1 MNSLANHSLIVQ
13 MVLHAEQSVDS
24 AFQERDSSAS
34 MHKKMNGV
42 KASMKVLA
50 KHSLIVMT
58 ALFAQILLKYQL
70 QEAKHALRFGSGGNK
85 LCNAD

>member
-1 MNSLANHSLIVQ
+1 VQ
-13 MVLHAEQSVDS
+13 TVLHAEQSEDL
-24 AFQERDSSAS
+24 AFQVQVTSVS

-50 KHSLIVMT
+50 KHTPIVMT
-58 ALFAQILLKYQL
+58 ALFVQILLKYRL
-70 QEAKHALRFGSGGNK
+70 QEGRHASRSGSGGTK